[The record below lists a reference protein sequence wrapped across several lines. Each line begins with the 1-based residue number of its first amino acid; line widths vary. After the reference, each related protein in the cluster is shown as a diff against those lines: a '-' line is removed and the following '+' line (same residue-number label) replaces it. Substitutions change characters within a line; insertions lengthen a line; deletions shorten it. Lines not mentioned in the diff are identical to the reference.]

1 MRIVAFAFAL
11 TALGAAPVLAQ
22 KKIAPNYEVG
32 DPNERICENLT
43 VVGSRLAV
51 KRVCATRAE
60 WAERQRQDRAVTEQA
75 QQRHCTT
82 TTSGRFGEGT
92 SC

>member
-1 MRIVAFAFAL
+1 MRIVAFAIAL
-11 TALGAAPVLAQ
+11 TLGTPPALAQ
-22 KKIAPNYEVG
+22 TKTAPNQEVG
-32 DPNERICENLT
+32 NANERICENLT
-43 VVGSRLAV
+43 VIGSRLAA

-60 WAERQRQDRAVTEQA
+60 WAERKRQDREVIEQA

-82 TTSGRFGEGT
+82 TTYGKYGEGT